1 MKRIRKITEKI
12 GELVKRVGT
21 KTWIAAC
28 AVLLLG
34 SVVVINYVLSSGGD
48 EGNKLA
54 VDLSSD
60 TRTVKTDSSQDVGA
74 GEKKSGSS
82 ADYFSAISLQ
92 RRQAR
97 DEAMEVL
104 LSVSENDTALAEARQ
119 AALDDMSAMALDIE
133 REANI
138 ETLIQAKGF
147 EQCVAVI
154 SDMSC
159 SVIVESDGLMPGD
172 IAQISEIVYEQAG
185 IIPENLKII
194 EKSAE

>member
-1 MKRIRKITEKI
+1 MKNIRKIAGRI
-12 GELVKRVGT
+12 GELVKRIGT

-34 SVVVINYVLSSGGD
+34 SVVVINYVLTSGGD
-48 EGNKLA
+48 GENKLA
-54 VDLSSD
+54 VDLSAD
-60 TRTVKTDSSQDVGA
+60 TRTDKIVSTTETGTA
-74 GEKKSGSS
+74 KKSSGSS
-82 ADYFSAISLQ
+82 DYFSAISLQ

>member
-1 MKRIRKITEKI
+1 MINIRKITGRI

-48 EGNKLA
+48 EGNKMA
-54 VDLSSD
+54 IDLSSD
-60 TRTVKTDSSQDVGA
+60 VPAENTLSADDPDPGKS
-74 GEKKSGSS
+74 SGS
-82 ADYFSAISLQ
+82 DYFSAISLQ

-104 LSVSENDTALAEARQ
+104 LSVSENETALAEARQ

-154 SDMSC
+154 SDMNC
-159 SVIVESDGLMPGD
+159 SVIVESEGLMPGD